1 VYDIDRSGILFLK
14 SPVSDTVP
22 LVLDSPHSG
31 TTYPDDFDH
40 VSDFTVLRRAED
52 TFVHELYDCAPRHGA
67 ILMGAHFPRSYVD
80 VNRSLEEID
89 LSMIDGEWDGPA
101 AQSEKADAGIGLIW
115 RVNQNNE
122 NLYSRKLTIQE
133 VRHRI
138 QTYWQAYHN
147 TLRDSLE
154 ETHKKF
160 GKYVHINCHS
170 MPEISNESSKE
181 GPGVRRAEFVLG
193 DRHGSTCDPALTQT
207 AKSVLEELG
216 YEVKVNDPYAGV
228 ELVKAYSNPTENRHS
243 LQVEIRR
250 DLYME
255 EATLGKNANFG
266 KLQKDLETLVKALAD
281 FSLSL

>member
-1 VYDIDRSGILFLK
+1 MHDIDRSGILFLNT
-14 SPVSDTVP
+14 PVSNSVP

-31 TTYPDDFDH
+31 TSYPDDFDH

-52 TFVHELYDCAPRHGA
+52 TYVHELYECAPRYGA
-67 ILMGAHFPRSYVD
+67 ILMGAHFPRSYID

-89 LSMIDGEWDGPA
+89 LSMIEGNWEGPVIE
-101 AQSEKADAGIGLIW
+101 SEKAEAGIGLIW

-122 NLYSRKLTIQE
+122 DLYNRKLSLEE
-133 VRHRI
+133 VRYRI
-138 QTYWQAYHN
+138 QTYWQAYHD
-147 TLRDSLE
+147 TLKKSLE
-154 ETHKKF
+154 ETHAQF

-193 DRHGSTCDPALTQT
+193 DRHGTTCDPALTRT
-207 AKSVLEELG
+207 TKTVLEELG

-228 ELVKAYSNPTENRHS
+228 ELVKAYSNPSENRHS

-250 DLYME
+250 DLYMD
-255 EATLGKNANFG
+255 EATLGKNDNFS
-266 KLQKDLETLVKALAD
+266 KLQKDLETLTATLAE
-281 FSLSL
+281 FSKSL